1 MKGKFTRMLFGVLV
15 LALAVFAV
23 GVQPAAAQAAPAA
36 AAPAPV
42 PTAADK
48 SEVFFKNIQVLK
60 GLPADLM
67 QPSMQMMEISLGVHC
82 AYCHD
87 PDGAKRELDTNPK
100 KAIAR
105 NMLRMVDEINKT
117 TFNGRAVVNCYTCHR
132 GTTNPT
138 VVLPFNGEEP
148 DSIST
153 SAMPPTVDQLLNNY
167 TNVLGGADNLAKL
180 AGRTLKG
187 TLTNYAHIDQV
198 HPERAPTTVTP
209 IEIVAKG
216 QDKRMVIQHNINA
229 DAVNTNNGAAGWI
242 RAGAGPARDMRA
254 DELAVARLENA
265 VIAPAGF
272 KTLLTNLKVLGQEK
286 IGEHTA
292 WVVLGNNPQL
302 PQVKLFFDRDTSY
315 LLSVQYQQK
324 SYFCCHVFRI
334 DYDNYYITNGVRM
347 PMTWTINGPRE
358 NKIVYTI
365 DTVQVSPVEDNRF
378 ARPGVQTAAR

>member
-1 MKGKFTRMLFGVLV
+1 
-15 LALAVFAV
+15 
-23 GVQPAAAQAAPAA
+23 
-36 AAPAPV
+36 
-42 PTAADK
+42 
-48 SEVFFKNIQVLK
+48 
-60 GLPADLM
+60 
-67 QPSMQMMEISLGVHC
+67 
-82 AYCHD
+82 
-87 PDGAKRELDTNPK
+87 
-100 KAIAR
+100 
-105 NMLRMVDEINKT
+105 
-117 TFNGRAVVNCYTCHR
+117 
-132 GTTNPT
+132 
-138 VVLPFNGEEP
+138 
-148 DSIST
+148 
-153 SAMPPTVDQLLNNY
+153 MPPTVDQLLNNY

-180 AGRTLKG
+180 AGRNLKG

-216 QDKRMVIQHNINA
+216 QDKRMVIQHNING

-242 RAGAGPARDMRA
+242 RAGAAPARDMRS

-265 VIAPAGF
+265 VIAPSGF
-272 KTLLTNLKVLGQEK
+272 KTLLTGLKVLGQEK

-292 WVVLGNNPQL
+292 WVVSGTNPQL

-365 DTVQVSPVEDNRF
+365 DTVQVSPVEDSRF